1 VSIVNGVT
9 SAGHAVT
16 DPVGF
21 LLSSMVGLLG
31 HLISMA
37 RVDMGGV
44 LDRFL
49 FRTVDPTVAGNR
61 PITANPNLAK
71 LNLGLALA
79 VDAMV
84 ALVVALSSLR
94 SIFERSMRAK
104 YDLKAI
110 LPRILLAVALAH
122 GSLLFMQMAIDLN
135 NALGSVALG
144 LGGPLN
150 GDNLPWSPS
159 LAPATLAQL
168 VTGQDLFEAILSVA
182 LIAAMAILVL
192 TYVIRTALLNVLIV
206 TAPLAALLSVLPDT
220 RGHARSWL
228 RLFMGTVF
236 MQAVQ
241 LIILRVA
248 VTTEFDSNGGLISTV
263 YALAT
268 LWILLKVP
276 GAMSTG
282 THLENKAHTM
292 LHTLERS
299 VKHSVMPPHRAPHRA
314 A

>member
-104 YDLKAI
+104 YDLKTI